1 MSKNDSTAEI
11 LVLYYSPGGTTAEM
25 ANIIARGIEEVNG
38 AQARIR
44 TVPDVSPVT
53 EQAEPAI
60 PESGP
65 LYATMDD
72 LTECDGL
79 VLGCPTHFGNMPAAM
94 KHFIDGTSAL
104 WMGCKL
110 AGKPAAVFS
119 ASTSMHGGQ
128 ESTLLTMMLP
138 LLHHGML
145 IVGLPYT
152 QVDLFRGEI
161 EATAAV
167 HVKLPGGTGRQ
178 MGDYDDFETVQPLR
192 GTASELADRLRDVLN
207 GGELG
212 NIRHIEASLCIPF
225 ALPGDIRI
233 VPG

>member
-1 MSKNDSTAEI
+1 MPKKDTTIEI

-25 ANIIARGIEEVNG
+25 ANIIARGIEEVDG
-38 AQARIR
+38 AQARLR
-44 TVPDVSPVT
+44 TVPSVSPVT
-53 EQAEPAI
+53 EQTEPAI

-65 LYATMDD
+65 LYATVDD
-72 LTECDGL
+72 LVDCAGL
-79 VLGCPTHFGNMPAAM
+79 ALGCPTHFGNMPAAM

-104 WMGCKL
+104 WMGGKL

-152 QVDLFRGEI
+152 ETEL
-161 EATAAV
+161 
-167 HVKLPGGTGRQ
+167 
-178 MGDYDDFETVQPLR
+178 FETRTGGSPYGATRFTSDLEDTPLSDEER
-192 GTASELADRLRDVLN
+192 KLCLAIGKRVATTAKKLS
-207 GGELG
+207 
-212 NIRHIEASLCIPF
+212 S
-225 ALPGDIRI
+225 
-233 VPG
+233 